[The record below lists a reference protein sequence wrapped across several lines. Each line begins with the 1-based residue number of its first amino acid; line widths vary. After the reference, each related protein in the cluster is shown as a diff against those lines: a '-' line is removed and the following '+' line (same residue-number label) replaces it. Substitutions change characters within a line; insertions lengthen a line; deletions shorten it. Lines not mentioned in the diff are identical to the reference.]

1 MAESRAAEEREQSIL
16 NAEGDETATRG
27 RRKRWVMHDGERHC

>member
-1 MAESRAAEEREQSIL
+1 MMLDEKLASSPW